1 MKLLAD
7 LHTHSKH
14 SRFFHGKD
22 SIMSMVYKA
31 NELGLQELAITDH
44 GFKHLFRTS
53 KDKLYDARLTIN
65 DLNQMSKTKI
75 LLGIEANIISEDG
88 TLDVDSE
95 TMALIDILIAGY
107 HRMIK
112 TDFAGYFGG
121 QKKTDEAKEKAT
133 NAFVNA
139 IKKYPISIVTHL
151 DSVLSTDLFKIGKA
165 CADKGVLVE
174 INNRHTDWNA
184 EQMQALLSSGCSFIL
199 SSDAHCRDD
208 IGNVDKALR
217 IVEKYNIP
225 TERIANIEFSYEEM
239 TEEHRE
245 LNLLYEEFKAK
256 QKRTIKPTVVDN
268 EIVNE
273 EEVPIGVSRLN
284 ENTEAE
290 LEKIA
295 KEQGFRYVKPKE
307 IVPASKIKT
316 DWFDAKLA
324 ETEKDS
330 QYETEEFLKAIN
342 NFSDSLTENQAE
354 ENQPQAFDSVEE
366 DKPFEP
372 EKTFMSSEK
381 IDNQSE
387 ITDNLSEVENTE
399 NVTISEKK
407 NTKVPKKTGKGTFL
421 DFSRFTSDD
430 DNK

>member
-1 MKLLAD
+1 
-7 LHTHSKH
+7 
-14 SRFFHGKD
+14 
-22 SIMSMVYKA
+22 MV
-31 NELGLQELAITDH
+31 
-44 GFKHLFRTS
+44 R
-53 KDKLYDARLTIN
+53 
-65 DLNQMSKTKI
+65 
-75 LLGIEANIISEDG
+75 
-88 TLDVDSE
+88 
-95 TMALIDILIAGY
+95 
-107 HRMIK
+107 
-112 TDFAGYFGG
+112 
-121 QKKTDEAKEKAT
+121 KKTDEAKEKAT

-268 EIVNE
+268 ETVNE

-290 LEKIA
+290 LEKLQKNKALDMLSRKKLCLQARLRPIGLM
-295 KEQGFRYVKPKE
+295 QNLQRQR
-307 IVPASKIKT
+307 KIRNMK
-316 DWFDAKLA
+316 
-324 ETEKDS
+324 
-330 QYETEEFLKAIN
+330 TEEF
-342 NFSDSLTENQAE
+342 
-354 ENQPQAFDSVEE
+354 
-366 DKPFEP
+366 FE
-372 EKTFMSSEK
+372 
-381 IDNQSE
+381 
-387 ITDNLSEVENTE
+387 
-399 NVTISEKK
+399 
-407 NTKVPKKTGKGTFL
+407 G
-421 DFSRFTSDD
+421 
-430 DNK
+430 NK